1 MTYTCKKIG
10 AAFFAL
16 FLIAALAACGNAS
29 DSKGSSSSSSKKE
42 ETITYKAENGNI
54 KIPKHPK
61 RVVVMADGYYG
72 YFKTLGINVVGAPEN
87 VFKNPYYKGKTDG
100 VTNIGDGTSVEKV
113 VDLDPDLI
121 IVWTTQGADIEKL
134 EKIAPTVALKYDSL
148 DNKERLKDF
157 AKMTDTED
165 KADKWLAKWDK
176 KVAAAK
182 TKVQKAVGDKTVS
195 IMQTNG
201 KAIYVFGDK
210 FGRGGSI
217 VYDELGLN
225 ATKLTKEK
233 AIDEGPGYTSISL
246 EKIPDFAG
254 DYIFMGPW
262 QSGGDDGGMFDSAI
276 WKNLDAVKKDHVYKI
291 DPIGFYFS
299 DPISLEGQLAFITDS
314 LTK

>member
-1 MTYTCKKIG
+1 MTHIYKKLG

-16 FLIAALAACGNAS
+16 LLIAALAACGNNSESKGSAS
-29 DSKGSSSSSSKKE
+29 DSKGA
-42 ETITYKAENGNI
+42 ETFTYKAENGNV
-54 KIPKHPK
+54 KIPEHPK

-100 VTNIGDGTSVEKV
+100 VENIGDGTSVEKV
-113 VDLDPDLI
+113 IDLNPDLI
-121 IVWTTQGADIEKL
+121 IVWTTQGADIKKL
-134 EKIAPTVALKYDSL
+134 EKIAPTVAVKYDKL
-148 DNKERLKDF
+148 DNIEQLKEF
-157 AKMTDTED
+157 AKMTGTED
-165 KADKWLAKWDK
+165 KAEKWLAEWDK

-182 TKVQKAVGDKTVS
+182 TKIKKAVGDKTIS

-201 KAIYVFGDK
+201 KDIYVFGKD

-217 VYDELGLN
+217 IYKDLGLQ

-233 AIDEGPGYTSISL
+233 AIDQGPGYTSISL
-246 EKIPDFAG
+246 EKLPDFAG
-254 DYIFMGPW
+254 DYIFAGPW
-262 QSGGDDGGMFDSAI
+262 QSGGDDGGVFESSI
-276 WKNLDAVKKDHVYKI
+276 WKNLNAVKNGHVYKM

-299 DPISLEGQLAFITDS
+299 DPISLEGQLEYITES